1 MAETKD
7 WVFIFPIIAAVVLL
21 ISLLFPI
28 MAVSIYYPVFIDP
41 AIVGDL
47 SPFGVGI
54 MDLFAPYVLLVPDLS
69 SLQSGFLFIR
79 IGFAIFFI
87 LGALL
92 LIISGIRVKTGSKEL
107 KKARRKWLRNGI
119 SYIISEI
126 TVFLILAYGV
136 QFGLEQ
142 LGLVGLEINFF
153 MRTGMILIIVAG
165 GVLIFAYIL
174 ARAAG

>member
-7 WVFIFPIIAAVVLL
+7 WVFIFPIIAAAVLL

-28 MAVSIYYPVFIDP
+28 MAVRIFYSGIIDP

-47 SPFGVGI
+47 LPFGGGI
-54 MDLFAPYVLLVPDLS
+54 MDLLAPYLLLVPDLS
-69 SLQSGFLFIR
+69 SLQTGFLGVGIAFS
-79 IGFAIFFI
+79 IFFI

-119 SYIISEI
+119 SYILSEI
-126 TVFLILAYGV
+126 ILFLILAYGV
-136 QFGLEQ
+136 QFGFEQ
-142 LGLVGLEINFF
+142 LGLVGIEINFF

-174 ARAAG
+174 AKAAG